1 VGQGPEK
8 VLDLP
13 TLARL
18 AARADALDA
27 SLLRQGL
34 IDEAAPLASALRAT
48 LRDALES
55 AQGADVVRLE
65 DERRK
70 RR

>member
-27 SLLRQGL
+27 LLRQGL

>member
-1 VGQGPEK
+1 
-8 VLDLP
+8 
-13 TLARL
+13 
-18 AARADALDA
+18 
-27 SLLRQGL
+27 L

>member
-18 AARADALDA
+18 AVRADALDA
-27 SLLRQGL
+27 LLRQGL